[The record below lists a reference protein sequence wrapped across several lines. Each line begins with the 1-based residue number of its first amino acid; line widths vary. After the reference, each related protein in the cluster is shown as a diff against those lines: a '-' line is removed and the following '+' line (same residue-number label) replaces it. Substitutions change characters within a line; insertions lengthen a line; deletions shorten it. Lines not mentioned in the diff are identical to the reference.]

1 MDTHLPQALEPDAT
15 DPEIYR
21 NWREDGVRFNDLD
34 PLWHLTSTAFMVMF
48 ETARI
53 LFVRTAGE
61 ACKVDPVGWMLV
73 NANITYLSQVH
84 FPSTVRIG
92 TRVQRIGNS
101 SLTTVQGMFNADRCA
116 ATLVTTLVLVDRDLD
131 RATPLPEDLKQHLQT
146 LSDKGSLVP
155 G

>member
-1 MDTHLPQALEPDAT
+1 MDTQSPNISEPDTIDPAT
-15 DPEIYR
+15 YR
-21 NWREDGVRFNDLD
+21 SWREDSVRFNDLD

-53 LFVRTAGE
+53 LFVRTAGQ
-61 ACKVDPVGWMLV
+61 ASAVDPVGWMLV
-73 NANITYLSQVH
+73 NANVNYLSQVH

-92 TRVQRIGNS
+92 TRVQRLGRS
-101 SLTTVQGMFNADRCA
+101 SLTTVQGMFNGDRCA

-131 RATPLPEDLKQHLQT
+131 RSMPLPEDLKRHLQT
-146 LSDKGSLVP
+146 LSDTGTLAT